1 MLTLAAVGAILPSV
15 GHALGLGEIRVNS
28 ALNEPLDAEVDILAA
43 RPGEVEELIVSLADT
58 DTFQRAGLDRP
69 YVLTKLRF
77 EVERRPGGQPFIR
90 IFTRESVR
98 EPFLSFLVEA
108 DWAKGRVVREFTIL
122 LDPPVLTARQPSRPV
137 TPAPAPAPE
146 PMVRAPAA
154 PAPEPEPMAA
164 PEPEPMAAPEP
175 EPMAAPEPVAEA
187 EEPEAYPE
195 PEAAV
200 PPAEAVATAEPL
212 PEPEPA
218 GPPAFDSEQTR
229 FPLIPIEGEERA
241 PATPAYAG
249 RTYAGDEYGPVAENE
264 TLWSIAQET
273 RQGDVSMSQ
282 MMLAYLR
289 VNPEAFVDGNINR
302 MRKGFVL
309 RVPSR
314 AEVTAVSREQ
324 ALAQVKEQ
332 NGLWREYVAR
342 VSGETYPQAVGGGDA
357 QGSGSAQTA
366 EAGDNQLTLVA
377 TEQEGEGASGTD
389 EAGVAEELSNKL
401 ALSEEALEAARVE
414 NEELRER
421 IGMLEEQVSKMQRL
435 IELKQDELAELQM
448 MQRQSETAEA
458 ADEPPAPQDAETVAD
473 TGAGAEPAM
482 EAQPEME
489 PAVEP
494 EPFEPEPVAEEPAP
508 ETMTTEQAADAEEPA
523 PPVAAIGED
532 ASEAAE
538 MVEPEPVAE
547 ETPQPTETEP
557 VAEASQSAEQA
568 DADPDPAV
576 TAANETPEEQPGLIR
591 QYLPFLSGM
600 IPSGAGQMLGNPM
613 TMGAAVGVPLV
624 LLLGGTMIYLRRRQS
639 GEAETA
645 EGGALSFEDTGD
657 LGEENEDTG
666 LRAAPDDAGPDMTT
680 LQDIT
685 DITAPGGDFTKTEL
699 DGGAQA
705 AGGEDDKDDTVS
717 EVDVYLAYGLFQQA
731 EDLLQDVIKDNP
743 NRQDYRLKLLETHY
757 AAKNKDAFVAE
768 AETFHKAMGDS
779 ESPHWERVLAMGAEI
794 APDHALF
801 SGADTSNLEAPTVDF
816 AKPETADIGLDE
828 DDTET
833 RATDVELDDAFA
845 EARDLSMTQSLDLDE
860 IGALPDGEEP
870 EDKLGASAEGL
881 DAFDSTETEL
891 LTPGEDETQ
900 TEFLTEG
907 EGPSTGEIASDD
919 GEGLEFDLGELSDL
933 GGEDE
938 SELVKTAD
946 ETPVAADE
954 LELPG
959 ADQPEPE
966 EGSADFEKTM
976 MALPDFELPGDA
988 DTATPEPEAEADL
1001 TDVDI
1006 TEPGLDETVALSSG
1020 GDEDDLALPEDV
1032 DEVGTKLDL
1041 AKAFIDM
1048 GDTDGA
1054 RGTLEEVLAE
1064 GNDDQKAEAQRL
1076 MQQM

>member
-1 MLTLAAVGAILPSV
+1 
-15 GHALGLGEIRVNS
+15 
-28 ALNEPLDAEVDILAA
+28 
-43 RPGEVEELIVSLADT
+43 
-58 DTFQRAGLDRP
+58 
-69 YVLTKLRF
+69 
-77 EVERRPGGQPFIR
+77 
-90 IFTRESVR
+90 
-98 EPFLSFLVEA
+98 
-108 DWAKGRVVREFTIL
+108 
-122 LDPPVLTARQPSRPV
+122 
-137 TPAPAPAPE
+137 
-146 PMVRAPAA
+146 
-154 PAPEPEPMAA
+154 
-164 PEPEPMAAPEP
+164 
-175 EPMAAPEPVAEA
+175 
-187 EEPEAYPE
+187 
-195 PEAAV
+195 
-200 PPAEAVATAEPL
+200 
-212 PEPEPA
+212 
-218 GPPAFDSEQTR
+218 
-229 FPLIPIEGEERA
+229 
-241 PATPAYAG
+241 
-249 RTYAGDEYGPVAENE
+249 
-264 TLWSIAQET
+264 
-273 RQGDVSMSQ
+273 
-282 MMLAYLR
+282 
-289 VNPEAFVDGNINR
+289 
-302 MRKGFVL
+302 
-309 RVPSR
+309 
-314 AEVTAVSREQ
+314 
-324 ALAQVKEQ
+324 
-332 NGLWREYVAR
+332 
-342 VSGETYPQAVGGGDA
+342 
-357 QGSGSAQTA
+357 
-366 EAGDNQLTLVA
+366 
-377 TEQEGEGASGTD
+377 
-389 EAGVAEELSNKL
+389 
-401 ALSEEALEAARVE
+401 
-414 NEELRER
+414 
-421 IGMLEEQVSKMQRL
+421 
-435 IELKQDELAELQM
+435 
-448 MQRQSETAEA
+448 
-458 ADEPPAPQDAETVAD
+458 
-473 TGAGAEPAM
+473 
-482 EAQPEME
+482 
-489 PAVEP
+489 
-494 EPFEPEPVAEEPAP
+494 
-508 ETMTTEQAADAEEPA
+508 MTTEQAADAEEPA